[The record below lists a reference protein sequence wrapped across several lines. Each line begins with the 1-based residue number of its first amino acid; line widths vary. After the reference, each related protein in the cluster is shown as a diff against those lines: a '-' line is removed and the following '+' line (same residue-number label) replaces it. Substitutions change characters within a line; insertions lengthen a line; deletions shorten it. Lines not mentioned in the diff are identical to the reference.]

1 MGKKNKYVAFI
12 NPNKLFNQMKSWN
25 QHSSEERRAVFEK
38 LVAVYEKHGK
48 PEKLKNPKSVEEII
62 NILN

>member
-1 MGKKNKYVAFI
+1 
-12 NPNKLFNQMKSWN
+12 MKSWN
-25 QHSSEERRAVFEK
+25 QHSSEERKAVFEK